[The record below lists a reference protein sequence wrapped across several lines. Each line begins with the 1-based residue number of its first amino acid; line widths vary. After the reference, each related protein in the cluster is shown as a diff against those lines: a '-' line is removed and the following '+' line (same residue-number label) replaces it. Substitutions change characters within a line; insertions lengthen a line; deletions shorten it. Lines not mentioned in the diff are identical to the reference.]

1 MKKFVVI
8 DVETT
13 GHSPA
18 KGDKIIEIGIVV
30 IENDQIVKQYNQLI
44 NPKSGIPPF
53 ITQLTSIS
61 EEQIRDKPSFSE
73 VADDLIPLLD
83 DAIMVAHNI
92 NFDLSFLNDEL
103 TQAGLATLQPPII
116 DTVELSRIFFPR
128 APGYKLGELAQHL
141 HLTHDQPTV
150 LFLMPW

>member
-44 NPKSGIPPF
+44 NPKSGIPP
-53 ITQLTSIS
+53 IYYTINLY
-61 EEQIRDKPSFSE
+61 IRG
-73 VADDLIPLLD
+73 A
-83 DAIMVAHNI
+83 N
-92 NFDLSFLNDEL
+92 
-103 TQAGLATLQPPII
+103 T
-116 DTVELSRIFFPR
+116 
-128 APGYKLGELAQHL
+128 
-141 HLTHDQPTV
+141 
-150 LFLMPW
+150 